1 MRFSVRTAVPL
12 VMAALCACGGAAV
25 PSAAPIASP
34 SASPSAAVITPDQK
48 LRMERLSSVFEN
60 GTIAFAYG
68 YAENIGDG
76 RGITC
81 GRVGFTTGTGDWYQ
95 VVKAYTALE
104 PANPLA
110 AYLSRLAQ
118 IASGPQPNP
127 DTTGLDGMIAAT
139 AAAGTDPV
147 MQSVQDQ
154 FVDTLIYN
162 PALQIAGQVGAT
174 SALSVAD
181 IYDGVLTNGQG
192 SDPDS
197 IEAIVSAATIAAH
210 GTPKSGVRES
220 DWLSAFDA
228 ARRNDM
234 LHPAYSA
241 TSAAWAAAVGRL
253 DVYDKLIATG
263 NWNLQGPID
272 TLTYGV
278 TVP

>member
-1 MRFSVRTAVPL
+1 
-12 VMAALCACGGAAV
+12 
-25 PSAAPIASP
+25 
-34 SASPSAAVITPDQK
+34 
-48 LRMERLSSVFEN
+48 MERLSSVFEN

-81 GRVGFTTGTGDWYQ
+81 GRVGFTTGTGDWYL
-95 VVKAYTALE
+95 VVKAYTALK
-104 PANPLA
+104 PGNPLA
-110 AYLSRLAQ
+110 TYLPRLAQ
-118 IASGPQPNP
+118 LASGPMPNA

-139 AAAGTDPV
+139 AAVGSDPV
-147 MQSVQDQ
+147 MQSVQDG
-154 FVDTLIYN
+154 FVDSLIYN
-162 PALQIAGQVGAT
+162 PALQIAQQVGVT

-181 IYDGVLTNGQG
+181 IYDGVLTHGQG

-197 IEAIVSAATIAAH
+197 IEAIVAAATLAAH
-210 GTPKSGVRES
+210 GTPKAGISES
-220 DWLSAFDA
+220 TWLSAFDA

-234 LHPAYSA
+234 LHPANSA
-241 TSAAWAAAVGRL
+241 TATAWAAAVGRL
-253 DVYDKLIATG
+253 DVFDKLIAAG